1 MTRMSPM
8 TIMRACASALVLAMA
23 GCASQPD
30 SSPPAQPAESAAALA
45 QPAAA
50 AQAEHTDDVTHPANV
65 DADKIMAAQR
75 AGYKIVQENGETLF
89 CKRQKQTGS
98 RLRENTM
105 CLTSKEWERA
115 TDSTRQTLQD
125 IARQRPP
132 RRGT

>member
-75 AGYKIVQENGETLF
+75 
-89 CKRQKQTGS
+89 RMDPDS
-98 RLRENTM
+98 R
-105 CLTSKEWERA
+105 
-115 TDSTRQTLQD
+115 
-125 IARQRPP
+125 
-132 RRGT
+132 